1 MNDRAQK
8 LAIGCLLHDFGKL
21 LYRYND
27 GRNHSTSGYD
37 YLKNIDE
44 LRDQKEILNCVRY
57 HHGKLLANSNVD
69 DNDLCY
75 ITYIADNIASASDR
89 KQREDNGDGSRG
101 YAI

>member
-1 MNDRAQK
+1 MMNDRAQK

-44 LRDQKEILNCVRY
+44 LREGVKEYMEFFNDMRPLEHLGWLTPDEFERRY
-57 HHGKLLANSNVD
+57 FEKTA
-69 DNDLCY
+69 C
-75 ITYIADNIASASDR
+75 
-89 KQREDNGDGSRG
+89 
-101 YAI
+101 